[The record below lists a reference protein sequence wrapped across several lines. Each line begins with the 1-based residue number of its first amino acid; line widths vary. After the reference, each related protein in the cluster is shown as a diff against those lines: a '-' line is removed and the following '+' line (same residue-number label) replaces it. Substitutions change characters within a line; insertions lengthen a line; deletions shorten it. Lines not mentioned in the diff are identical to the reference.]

1 MLLNERAD
9 VRGVRKHL
17 RAGVQPQRNVFL
29 RQQLAQ
35 VVQLPAVVRAA
46 VIAAE
51 AGQVA
56 VRRDGQWAV
65 TPALGGVAR
74 HGKRDLRVG
83 RAVVHAGE
91 NMTMQVDHG
100 PSLPRRGTAGRLW
113 DRQMIS

>member
-1 MLLNERAD
+1 MLLNECAD

-35 VVQLPAVVRAA
+35 VVQPPAVVRAA

-56 VRRDGQWAV
+56 VRRDGNGCDA
-65 TPALGGVAR
+65 ALGGVAR
-74 HGKRDLRVG
+74 HGKRGLRVG

-100 PSLPRRGTAGRLW
+100 PSFPRRGTAGRLW

>member
-1 MLLNERAD
+1 MLLDERAD

-35 VVQLPAVVRAA
+35 VVQPPAVVRAA

-56 VRRDGQWAV
+56 VRRDGNGRDA
-65 TPALGGVAR
+65 ALGEVSASGEPSSTP
-74 HGKRDLRVG
+74 G
-83 RAVVHAGE
+83 R
-91 NMTMQVDHG
+91 
-100 PSLPRRGTAGRLW
+100 
-113 DRQMIS
+113 I

>member
-1 MLLNERAD
+1 MLLDERAD

-56 VRRDGQWAV
+56 VRRDG
-65 TPALGGVAR
+65 
-74 HGKRDLRVG
+74 K
-83 RAVVHAGE
+83 
-91 NMTMQVDHG
+91 
-100 PSLPRRGTAGRLW
+100 
-113 DRQMIS
+113 

>member
-1 MLLNERAD
+1 MLLDERAD

-29 RQQLAQ
+29 RQKLAQ

-56 VRRDGQWAV
+56 VRRDGNGRDA
-65 TPALGGVAR
+65 ALGGVAR

-100 PSLPRRGTAGRLW
+100 PSFPRRGTAGRLW